1 MSSNDVSKQLEEWRQ
16 KYYKS
21 LSSIEKQQRY
31 EDLLQR
37 SLSRLALA
45 AQGLDPN
52 LDKPLKSLRK
62 VLRSSADQKEIQ
74 YLLDQ
79 MEKAIARMEV
89 NKKQGDDKTPAE
101 VLVELLSSLKLK
113 KDVKNEAKALVK
125 KLKTA
130 SNSQVSK
137 LMPELLQLLNSC
149 IPSNAKNHVILTLVY
164 LVLAK
169 LKTKTQLK
177 VLQLH

>member
-113 KDVKNEAKALVK
+113 KT
-125 KLKTA
+125 LKMRR
-130 SNSQVSK
+130 K
-137 LMPELLQLLNSC
+137 R
-149 IPSNAKNHVILTLVY
+149 
-164 LVLAK
+164 
-169 LKTKTQLK
+169 
-177 VLQLH
+177 